1 MFPVAEV
8 GALTRE
14 VLPRDGPKLEVGGAL
29 GIFVLWPGILASGG
43 TLSGGSLSNCI
54 RLDLTGDFAG
64 VVTLSAAA
72 ALLAITDNCW
82 LALLGPG
89 GSAGFEVA
97 IRFGAGLAISPRC
110 IRSVRTRILVGMG
123 DCCCCRAA
131 SSSNTIT
138 GSFGILSIVEPLGVS
153 CLFSFSGGTGFVL
166 GGVASMTRGE
176 PPGT

>member
-1 MFPVAEV
+1 MLPAAVG

-14 VLPRDGPKLEVGGAL
+14 VLPRDGPKLEVGGTL
-29 GIFVLWPGILASGG
+29 GIFVFWPGSLASGG

-54 RLDLTGDFAG
+54 RFDLTGDFAG
-64 VVTLSAAA
+64 VVTVSAAA

-89 GSAGFEVA
+89 GSAGFGDA

-110 IRSVRTRILVGMG
+110 IKSVRTRILVGMG

-131 SSSNTIT
+131 SSSNTMT
-138 GSFGILSIVEPLGVS
+138 GGFGILSIVDPLGVS
-153 CLFSFSGGTGFVL
+153 CLFSFSGGEGFAL
-166 GGVASMTRGE
+166 GGVASITRGE